1 MSTTTR
7 HSAAYRRAVH
17 PNNTHWTQL
26 RWARYRHQ
34 HGRCAVCWCKLGWR
48 WELHHLHYRTLG
60 QERLSDVRAV
70 HSGFPCHWLA
80 DTWRRQST
88 RFWRW
93 WWGFMRDA

>member
-7 HSAAYRRAVH
+7 AHSAAYRRAVH
-17 PNNTHWTQL
+17 PNNTHWTTL

-34 HGRCAVCWCKLGWR
+34 HGRCAVCWRKLGMR
-48 WELHHLHYRTLG
+48 FEAHHLHYRTLG
-60 QERLSDVRAV
+60 QERLNDIRIV
-70 HSGFPCHWLA
+70 HPGACHWLA

-93 WWGFMRDA
+93 WWGFMRDV

>member
-7 HSAAYRRAVH
+7 HSAAYRRAID
-17 PNNTHWTQL
+17 PRNTHWTQL

-34 HGRCAVCWCKLGWR
+34 HGRCAVCWCKLGFSWH
-48 WELHHLHYRTLG
+48 LHHLNYRRLG
-60 QERLSDVRAV
+60 EERLKDVRAV
-70 HSGFPCHWLA
+70 HPWPCHPIA
-80 DTWRRQST
+80 DWQRRAIN